1 MSAQWDEQEL
11 LHRVHHRDQDALLLL
26 YRQHSGRVFA
36 LAYRILNNRHE
47 AEEIVQE
54 VFFRLWEK
62 ASQYDPEK
70 GALLAWLLTVTRNLA
85 LDFKRREIRRSRFFV
100 SFNVGDENGEGM
112 AAIAFNPGD
121 RELARQALLSL
132 PPEQREILELSYF
145 EGFTQTEL
153 AVKLGQPLGTVKTR
167 VRLGLQKLRELLL
180 GLKEPQ

>member
-11 LHRVHHRDQDALLLL
+11 LRRVHHRDQDALLLL

-54 VFFRLWEK
+54 VFLRLWEK
-62 ASQYDPEK
+62 ASQYDPAK

-100 SFNVGDENGEGM
+100 SFSTGDENGEGM
-112 AAIAFNPGD
+112 EGIAFNPGD
-121 RELARQALLSL
+121 RELTRQALLSL

-145 EGFTQTEL
+145 EGFTQSEVAEEL
-153 AVKLGQPLGTVKTR
+153 NIPL
-167 VRLGLQKLRELLL
+167 
-180 GLKEPQ
+180 